1 MKKFLLGLLVV
12 LMVLG
17 LTACSPEV
25 SSKLGD
31 AMGKMSTNVYGIK
44 ANMVQV
50 EKAAESVDNSVSK
63 DESGNV
69 ETVNLA
75 KAAQVMDQISN
86 IKGSDQKVAALKES
100 LTQTVSGSDDAT
112 AAAAAQA
119 AIAASAN
126 TKKTALDASAA
137 AAANVQLTTA
147 ISNALAAVET
157 SLTDNPTKAEL
168 ATVAVISAMADALM
182 DENLDVDAMAQKGQ
196 DALDTLKVISDF
208 GGISL
213 INDEILN
220 GLLDT
225 ALSGNKS
232 IAREGEEDA
241 LNPFIELYSDTAA
254 AVINMITENG
264 QFVEAK
270 YRSFILQA
278 QAMKAAYDMISAS
291 YIPDPT
297 NLDDYDKALLASI
310 DHGLG
315 TEDLVKYLISWL
327 FTEINVIDNNVAG
340 IIENGVIV
348 PIIGPAVNNNY
359 AYLTDLKTAAQT
371 NAQFNTTGIGDDLLA
386 NLINAVSRYLGDEGN
401 TSGTMDDRLNK
412 LASDFNTAFN
422 TATSTLSN
430 DFFRFLGTTV
440 VIIVDANWSDS
451 LFSLVSMATGG
462 QVENVSG
469 VVTAVQALISEM
481 VAGMLE
487 AE

>member
-1 MKKFLLGLLVV
+1 MKKFLMGLLVV
-12 LMVLG
+12 VMVLG

-50 EKAAESVDNSVSK
+50 EKASESVDNSVSK

-69 ETVNLA
+69 ETVNLT

-100 LTQTVSGSDDAT
+100 LTQTVSGSEDAA

-119 AIAASAN
+119 AIATSASE
-126 TKKTALDASAA
+126 KKAALDASATA
-137 AAANVQLTTA
+137 ATNVQLTTA

-213 INDEILN
+213 INDEILD
-220 GLLDT
+220 GLLST

-232 IAREGEEDA
+232 IAREEEEDA
-241 LNPFIELYSDTAA
+241 INPFIELYSDTAA

-297 NLDDYDKALLASI
+297 KLEDYDKALLASI

-327 FTEINVIDNNVAG
+327 FTEINEIDKTASTVFEG
-340 IIENGVIV
+340 GVIV
-348 PIIGPAVNNNY
+348 PILTPAVTNNY
-359 AYLTDLKTAAQT
+359 VYMTDLKTAAQT
-371 NAQFNTTGIGDDLLA
+371 NAQFNTEGIGDELLA
-386 NLINAVSRYLGDEGN
+386 HLISGVCRYLGDDSNDTG
-401 TSGTMDDRLNK
+401 SLDK
-412 LASDFNTAFN
+412 LASDFNTAF
-422 TATSTLSN
+422 TTLGSTLSN